1 MVTNNNNRL
10 LSLDILRGM
19 TVALMILVNNSWGD
33 AYQMLQHS
41 EWNGLTPCDLVFPFF
56 LFIMGIT
63 TYLSLAKYQFQPQP
77 QAIRKIL
84 RRSILLFLIGL
95 FINYLSI
102 AIDGDWGA
110 FDHLRYWAV
119 LQRIAVC
126 YLIVS
131 LLALTLNHRFISLLV
146 VIILVVYGAILLLFN
161 GYATDAS
168 NIALQIDQNLF
179 GYDHLYHHTPIDP
192 EGLLGTISAIAH
204 TLIGFLCGK
213 WMKAAS
219 TKQDKAIVFFSV
231 GTAMVF
237 CGWLLSYGLP
247 INKCVWSPSYVLITC
262 GLAALLQGFLIYIID
277 IKGQANWTTFF
288 HVFGVNPLVLYAGSE
303 ILSILL
309 SHVGFSSLVY
319 DTLHS
324 AIPFPKV
331 ASLFY
336 AVYFVLLLFII
347 GYLLYRK
354 KIFIK
359 L

>member
-1 MVTNNNNRL
+1 MTANNTNRL

-33 AYQMLQHS
+33 CFEMLQHS
-41 EWNGLTPCDLVFPFF
+41 TWNGLTPCDLVFPFF
-56 LFIMGIT
+56 LFMMGIT

-77 QAIRKIL
+77 QAIRKIFK
-84 RRSILLFLIGL
+84 RGILLFLIGL

-102 AIDGDWGA
+102 AIDGDWWSFG
-110 FDHLRYWAV
+110 HLRYWAV

-126 YLIVS
+126 YLVVS
-131 LLALTLNHRFISLLV
+131 LLALTARHSFIPLLV
-146 VIILVVYGAILLLFN
+146 VLLLTAYGALLLCFN
-161 GYATDAS
+161 GYATDDS
-168 NIALQIDQNLF
+168 NIALQIDLHLF
-179 GYDHLYHHTPIDP
+179 GYNHIYHHTPIDP

-213 WMKAAS
+213 WMKAAA
-219 TKQDKAIVFFSV
+219 TKQDKAIVFFSA
-231 GTAMVF
+231 GTVMVF
-237 CGWLLSYGLP
+237 CGWFLSYGLP
-247 INKCVWSPSYVLITC
+247 INKCVWSPSYVLVTC
-262 GLAALLQGFLIYIID
+262 GLAALLQGLLIYIID
-277 IKGQANWTTFF
+277 LRGQTAWTTFF

-309 SHVGFSSLVY
+309 SHIGFSSLVY
-319 DTLHS
+319 DTLHHVV
-324 AIPFPKV
+324 PFPKV
-331 ASLFY
+331 ASLLY
-336 AVYFVLLLFII
+336 AIYFVLLLFLI